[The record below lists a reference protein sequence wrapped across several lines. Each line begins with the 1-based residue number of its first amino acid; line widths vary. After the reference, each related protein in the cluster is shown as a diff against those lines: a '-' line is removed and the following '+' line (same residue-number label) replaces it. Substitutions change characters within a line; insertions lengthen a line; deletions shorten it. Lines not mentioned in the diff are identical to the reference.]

1 MEHKENRFEYIAYLL
16 SEKRYIEVQRI
27 LAECNEVDVAEFL
40 EKAPA
45 QNALLLFRMLPKTMA
60 AEVFTLLPKEQQTR
74 FISAATDKE
83 LVTILDEIFLDDMV
97 DIVEEM
103 PANVVKKIL
112 KNTDSESRALINQIL
127 KYPKDSAG
135 SIMTIEY
142 VGLKKGMTVE
152 QSLAYI
158 KKIGLKSETIYTCY
172 VTDENRILEGFISLK
187 DLVLADSNE
196 KIARIFNKEF
206 ICVHTHDD
214 RETVAR
220 VFKKYGFLALPVVDN
235 ETRLIGIITVDDIM
249 DVMEQEATEDF
260 QRMAAMQPND
270 KTYLQTSVF
279 TLAKHRI
286 GWLLLLM
293 ISESFTGSIIEQ
305 YTHLLASM
313 TILTAFI
320 PMLMDT
326 GGNSGSQ
333 SSTLIIRGLATGE
346 IDLKDWRKVFWKE
359 FRIALMV
366 GVVLGSVSFMKSVF
380 LGKKHPLVALSVGA
394 TLVVTVMIA
403 KITGGLLP
411 IIAKKLKLD
420 PAIMA
425 GPLITTIV
433 DTVSLIVYFK
443 IATFFCVRLF

>member
-1 MEHKENRFEYIAYLL
+1 MEQEKNKFEHIEYLL
-16 SEKRYIEVQRI
+16 TEKRYIEVQRL
-27 LAECNEVDVAEFL
+27 LADLNEVDIAEFL
-40 EKAPA
+40 EEAPA
-45 QNALLLFRMLPKTMA
+45 QNAILMFRMLPKTMA
-60 AEVFTLLPKEQQTR
+60 AEVFTLLPKDQQTR

-83 LVTILDEIFLDDMV
+83 LVPILDEIFLDDMV

-112 KNTDSESRALINQIL
+112 KNTDRESRVLINQLL

-135 SIMTIEY
+135 SLMTTEY

-158 KKIGLKSETIYTCY
+158 KKVGLKSETIYTCY

-187 DLVLADSNE
+187 DLVLADSTE
-196 KIARIFNKEF
+196 KIDRLFNKEF
-206 ICVHTHDD
+206 ICVNTNDDQEKVAHT
-214 RETVAR
+214 
-220 VFKKYGFLALPVVDN
+220 FKKYGFLALPVVDN

-270 KTYLQTSVF
+270 ETYLQTSIF
-279 TLAKHRI
+279 KLAKHRI

-293 ISESFTGSIIEQ
+293 VSESFTGTIIEQ

-366 GVVLGSVSFMKSVF
+366 GAALGSVSFVKSVF
-380 LGKKHPLVALSVGA
+380 LGRKNPLIALSVGV

-411 IIAKKLKLD
+411 IAAKKLKLD

-425 GPLITTIV
+425 GPLITTVV

-443 IATFFCVRLF
+443 IATFFCSSLF

>member
-1 MEHKENRFEYIAYLL
+1 MEQEKNKFEHIEYLL
-16 SEKRYIEVQRI
+16 TEKRYIEVQRL
-27 LAECNEVDVAEFL
+27 LADLNEVDIAEFL
-40 EKAPA
+40 EEAPA
-45 QNALLLFRMLPKTMA
+45 QNAILMFRMLPKTMA
-60 AEVFTLLPKEQQTR
+60 AEVFTLLPKDQQTR

-83 LVTILDEIFLDDMV
+83 LVPILDEIFLDDMV

-112 KNTDSESRALINQIL
+112 KNTDRESRVLINQLL

-135 SIMTIEY
+135 SLMTTEY

-158 KKIGLKSETIYTCY
+158 KKVGLKSETIYTCY

-187 DLVLADSNE
+187 DLVLADSTE
-196 KIARIFNKEF
+196 KIDRLFNKEF
-206 ICVHTHDD
+206 ICVNTHDD
-214 RETVAR
+214 QEKVAHT
-220 VFKKYGFLALPVVDN
+220 FKKYGFLALPVVDN

-270 KTYLQTSVF
+270 ETYLQTSIF
-279 TLAKHRI
+279 KLAKHRI

-293 ISESFTGSIIEQ
+293 VSESFTGTIIEQ

-366 GVVLGSVSFMKSVF
+366 GAALGSVSFVKSVF
-380 LGKKHPLVALSVGA
+380 LGRKNPLIALSVGV

-411 IIAKKLKLD
+411 IAAKKLKLD

-425 GPLITTIV
+425 GPLITTVV

-443 IATFFCVRLF
+443 IATFFCSSLF